1 MPKFKYAIIMIQN
14 QQRKT
19 ESIENIVKENTVIM
33 NTAMRILNGTLM
45 VFASLYLVVSLAMEE
60 EKLKRTLLMI
70 AGILLL
76 FSMLLSFIRWLL
88 IKTKQGK

>member
-1 MPKFKYAIIMIQN
+1 M
-14 QQRKT
+14 
-19 ESIENIVKENTVIM
+19 M

-45 VFASLYLVVSLAMEE
+45 VFASLYIVVSLAMEE

-76 FSMLLSFIRWLL
+76 LSMLLSFIRWLL
-88 IKTKQGK
+88 VKTKQGK